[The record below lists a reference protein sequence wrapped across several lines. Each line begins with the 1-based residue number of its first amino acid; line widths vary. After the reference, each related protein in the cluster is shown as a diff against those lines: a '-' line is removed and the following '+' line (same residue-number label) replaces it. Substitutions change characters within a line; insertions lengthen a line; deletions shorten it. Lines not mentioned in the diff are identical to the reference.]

1 MKNEIVKK
9 FAVAGVLSLL
19 GIILITSTMLSYSTN
34 LTSEI
39 SEYCLD
45 NLSLTGA
52 INVVC
57 AILLDFRAYDTL
69 GEATVLFVALLGA
82 LAILRKK
89 PRKEKDESYR

>member
-69 GEATVLFVALLGA
+69 GEVLIIFVTISGVVLLAG
-82 LAILRKK
+82 RKK
-89 PRKEKDESYR
+89 

>member
-1 MKNEIVKK
+1 MKNEIVWK
-9 FAVAGVLSLL
+9 FAVAGVLAIL
-19 GIILITSTMLSYSTN
+19 GIIVITSTMLTYSTV

-39 SEYCLD
+39 SEYYLD

-69 GEATVLFVALLGA
+69 GEILIIFVTISGVILLVG
-82 LAILRKK
+82 RKK
-89 PRKEKDESYR
+89 

>member
-1 MKNEIVKK
+1 MKNEIIWK
-9 FAVAGVLSLL
+9 FAVAGVLTIF
-19 GIILITSTMLSYSTN
+19 GIIVITSTMLTYSTV

-39 SEYCLD
+39 SEYYLD

-69 GEATVLFVALLGA
+69 GEILIIFVTISGVILLVG
-82 LAILRKK
+82 RKK
-89 PRKEKDESYR
+89 

>member
-19 GIILITSTMLSYSTN
+19 GIILITSTMLTYSTN

-39 SEYCLD
+39 TEYCLD

-69 GEATVLFVALLGA
+69 GEVLIIFVTISGVMLLTG
-82 LAILRKK
+82 RKK
-89 PRKEKDESYR
+89 

>member
-1 MKNEIVKK
+1 MKNEIVKR
-9 FAVAGVLSLL
+9 FAVAGVLLL
-19 GIILITSTMLSYSTN
+19 FGIIIISSTMLAYSNN

-39 SEYCLD
+39 SEYCLE

-69 GEATVLFVALLGA
+69 GEVLIIFVTISGVVLLAG
-82 LAILRKK
+82 RKK
-89 PRKEKDESYR
+89 

>member
-1 MKNEIVKK
+1 MKGEIVKK
-9 FAVAGVLSLL
+9 FVVASVLSLL
-19 GIILITSTMLSYSTN
+19 GIIIITSTMLTYSTN

-39 SEYCLD
+39 SEYCLE

-69 GEATVLFVALLGA
+69 GEVLIIFVTISGVVLLAG
-82 LAILRKK
+82 RKK
-89 PRKEKDESYR
+89 

>member
-19 GIILITSTMLSYSTN
+19 GIILITSTMLTYSTN

-39 SEYCLD
+39 TEYCLD

-52 INVVC
+52 INLVC

-69 GEATVLFVALLGA
+69 GEVLIIFVTISGVVLLAG
-82 LAILRKK
+82 RKK
-89 PRKEKDESYR
+89 

>member
-1 MKNEIVKK
+1 VKK

-19 GIILITSTMLSYSTN
+19 GIILITSTMLTYSTN

-39 SEYCLD
+39 TEYCLD

-69 GEATVLFVALLGA
+69 GEVLIIFVTISGVVLLAG
-82 LAILRKK
+82 RKK
-89 PRKEKDESYR
+89 

>member
-9 FAVAGVLSLL
+9 FAVAGVLSIL
-19 GIILITSTMLSYSTN
+19 GIILITSTMLTYSTN

-39 SEYCLD
+39 TEYCLD

-69 GEATVLFVALLGA
+69 GEVLIIFVTISGVVLLAG
-82 LAILRKK
+82 RKK
-89 PRKEKDESYR
+89 

>member
-19 GIILITSTMLSYSTN
+19 GIILITSTMLTYSTN

-39 SEYCLD
+39 TEYCLD

-69 GEATVLFVALLGA
+69 GEVLIIFVTISGVVLLAG
-82 LAILRKK
+82 RKK
-89 PRKEKDESYR
+89 